1 MKNLNSSHVSRRDFL
16 SAASLSAGLVGAA
29 GAGLGM
35 LPGNLVAGETVD
47 GKTGDL
53 RNPWI
58 YHFKI
63 GDIDAWSISDGHM
76 KFRQGLKL
84 MYPESERDAMAAL
97 LKEQSEPLD
106 YIPLYINVLVIKKG
120 KEVAVFD
127 AGFGGEE
134 NSWKGWFHAGL
145 QKIGI
150 KPEEVTATFLS
161 HGHVDHIQGFVADG
175 KPAFK
180 NAAFYITPEEYNF
193 WRAKEPD
200 FSLTKRNP
208 KSIPGMVAQAREAL
222 EILTPNKELTKA
234 GSVLLDGAVT
244 IENGFGHT
252 PGHAL
257 YRIKSRNEELLHIV
271 DLVHHHLL
279 MFQDPRWSIGLDNI
293 PKLAVET
300 RKKIFVQAAAQQ
312 TRTYGF
318 HLPFPGLGRVGKQG
332 AGYKWIPERLTW

>member
-1 MKNLNSSHVSRRDFL
+1 MPNLPNYSRRRFL
-16 SAASLSAGLVGAA
+16 TATGLTAGAA
-29 GAGLGM
+29 GLGL
-35 LPGNLVAGETVD
+35 LPGNLVGAEAVD
-47 GKTGDL
+47 DKARGL

-84 MYPESERDAMAAL
+84 MYPEAERGAMAEL
-97 LKEQSEPLD
+97 LKQQSEPLD
-106 YIPLYINVLVIKKG
+106 YIPLYINVLVIKRG

-127 AGFGGEE
+127 AGFGGKE

-145 QKIGI
+145 KKIGI
-150 KPEEVTATFLS
+150 KLEQVTATFLS

-180 NAAFYITPEEYNF
+180 NAALYVTPEEFNF
-193 WRAKEPD
+193 WRAKSPD
-200 FSLTKRNP
+200 LSLTKRNQ
-208 KSIPGMVAQAREAL
+208 KGIPGMVAQAREAL
-222 EILTPNKELTKA
+222 EILSPNKQLTKV
-234 GSVLLDGAVT
+234 GSSLLGGAVT

-257 YRIKSRNEELLHIV
+257 YRIKSGDDELLHIV

-279 MFQDPRWSIGLDNI
+279 MFQDPNWSIGLDNI

-300 RKKIFVQAAAQQ
+300 RKKVFAQAAAQQ

-318 HLPFPGLGRVGKQG
+318 HLPFPGLGHVGKQG
-332 AGYKWIPERLTW
+332 AGYQWIPERLTWD